1 MSNTTYYTVANM
13 DADGG
18 MHYVAFTDENGYVQI
33 DDDIIDGD
41 TLRTVR
47 DIKQSSVWHS
57 IDKAQEVAGAL
68 DRKFDGDFQV
78 VKL

>member
-1 MSNTTYYTVANM
+1 MSNTTYTVANM

-18 MHYVAFTDENGYVQI
+18 MRYVAFTDENGCIQI
-33 DDDIIDGD
+33 DGDIIGGD

-47 DIKQSSVWHS
+47 DIKQSNVWHS